1 MILDN
6 KEPTEEKD
14 FEREYDLEYQREID
28 PEKLTERERRF
39 LIEQQLKEIGYEI
52 DPELAD
58 IVNKEGDFEEW
69 IDPYSNYMCR
79 ISRNLHFQ
87 TWNGYVRLPKEHPC
101 FGKGYDDIDVNVHGG
116 LTYSDSYFPTHTN
129 NTPDGYWWL
138 GFDTGHAWDRQPRI
152 FIHFPPYHF
161 RENVYRDKDY
171 MIKEVTE
178 LVKRLKDM
186 EGS

>member
-58 IVNKEGDFEEW
+58 IVNKEGDFRRM
-69 IDPYSNYMCR
+69 D
-79 ISRNLHFQ
+79 
-87 TWNGYVRLPKEHPC
+87 
-101 FGKGYDDIDVNVHGG
+101 
-116 LTYSDSYFPTHTN
+116 
-129 NTPDGYWWL
+129 
-138 GFDTGHAWDRQPRI
+138 
-152 FIHFPPYHF
+152 
-161 RENVYRDKDY
+161 
-171 MIKEVTE
+171 
-178 LVKRLKDM
+178 
-186 EGS
+186 